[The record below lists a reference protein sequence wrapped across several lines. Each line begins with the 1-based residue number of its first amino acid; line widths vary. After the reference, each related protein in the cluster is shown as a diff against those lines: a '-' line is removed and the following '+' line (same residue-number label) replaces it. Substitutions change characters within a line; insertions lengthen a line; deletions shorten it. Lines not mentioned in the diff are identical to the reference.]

1 MSLLFLPNNSSVQST
16 TAAMTILEIQGEP
29 AFKGSYFTAQEYRDA
44 WGDDW
49 DSVFSAEQHPSDDDP
64 D

>member
-1 MSLLFLPNNSSVQST
+1 
-16 TAAMTILEIQGEP
+16 MTILEIQGEP

-49 DSVFSAEQHPSDDDP
+49 DSVFSAEQRPSDDEP
-64 D
+64 DQ